1 MNFRRDGDKY
11 LITIEVIAL
20 IAVLVFGVLHFVM
33 PDRTQQKREP
43 QEAIGTE
50 QNTELVDSADTQTV
64 DTDAVV
70 AAFSPSDTVKAKL
83 DSMSVEQKVSQMF
96 ITRPEE
102 ITGVSKFTQAG
113 NKTKDAI
120 GTYPLGGFIFA
131 KDNFFGEG
139 ATTTMMSNIQKYAQD
154 SVGVQ
159 MFLAVDEEGG
169 DKSPLAVG
177 NAYEAEKAPSELG
190 SADEAGKSASN
201 IAAYMKKSGLNM
213 NLAPVADMAY
223 GDNADY
229 DIYTFGTDS
238 ATVGDSVAAQVS
250 SYNSAGVYSVARCF
264 PGKGKATTDTTTGM
278 LWMTDSLEELEATDL
293 APYKKAVD
301 SGVPAVMMGN
311 VLCQGVTG
319 EETTPCSL
327 SSKAVAYMRNTL
339 KFEGILM
346 TDDLSDT
353 TLSSTYSQDEAAV
366 VAVKAGM
373 SMIYVSTGFESSY
386 NAVLTAAKN
395 GEIST
400 EQLDDAV
407 GRILTIKGV

>member
-20 IAVLVFGVLHFVM
+20 IAVLVFGVLHVVM

-64 DTDAVV
+64 DTDAAV

-102 ITGVSKFTQAG
+102 ITGVSRFTQAG

-139 ATTTMMSNIQKYAQD
+139 ATITMMSNIQKYAQD

-201 IAAYMKKSGLNM
+201 IAAYMNKSGLNM

-250 SYNSAGVYSVARCF
+250 SYNSAGVYSIARYF
-264 PGKGKATTDTTTGM
+264 PGKGKATTDSTTGM

-301 SGVPAVMMGN
+301 SGVPTVMMGN
-311 VLCQGVTG
+311 VLCQSVTG

-327 SSKAVAYMRNTL
+327 SAKAVAYMRNTL

-366 VAVKAGM
+366 AAVKAGM

-395 GEIST
+395 GEISA